1 MTSRVAVAVT
11 ALAVAV
17 SPLAYAPVAHA
28 GLDCVHRSREH
39 IEHHGGVGGDSAWHV
54 AHGQPA
60 TCDPD
65 KKDEH
70 CTEERR
76 AEELCDDQLQKHAD
90 EHHEHES
97 DDEPR
102 EVKHEPSEHGP
113 HEHADE
119 PHWHRDHVGPHRDP
133 HPLRHGIEGLF

>member
-1 MTSRVAVAVT
+1 MTSRLAVAVS

-17 SPLAYAPVAHA
+17 APLAYAPVAHA
-28 GLDCVHRSREH
+28 GIDCVHRSREH
-39 IEHHGGVGGDSAWHV
+39 IEHHGGVGPDSAWHV

-70 CTEERR
+70 CTEEKR
-76 AEELCDDQLQKHAD
+76 AEQLCDDELQHHAD
-90 EHHEHES
+90 EHRGRES

-102 EVKHEPSEHGP
+102 EVKRHEPSEHGP
-113 HEHADE
+113 SWH
-119 PHWHRDHVGPHRDP
+119 HRDSFGPHHDP
-133 HPLRHGIEGLF
+133 HAVRHGIESLF